1 MAMDSL
7 HQAQENLRV
16 ESRARI
22 EHIDRNRD
30 LHRDVLSVA
39 HHSSTKI
46 EEITVQLIGL
56 N

>member
-1 MAMDSL
+1 MAIDSL
-7 HQAQENLRV
+7 TLARDNLRV
-16 ESRARI
+16 ESRART
-22 EHIDRNRD
+22 EHIDRSRD

-46 EEITVQLIGL
+46 EEITVQLVGL